1 MVWSLTGQCVV
12 KTWSVDCVTLT
23 DVANRLSTE
32 LNPCKSSGI
41 DIDGIIIGSIQTT
54 NFVST
59 IIKPRTTFNAIF
71 VAFVSPSLV
80 FILTDGK
87 AVIV

>member
-1 MVWSLTGQCVV
+1 MW
-12 KTWSVDCVTLT
+12 
-23 DVANRLSTE
+23 LSTE

-41 DIDGIIIGSIQTT
+41 DGIIIGSIQLETG
-54 NFVST
+54 VST